1 MSIRRPTLAL
11 ALLAALVARGA
22 PAADPLA
29 PQDSGVPTE
38 QREPCAEHTPLRR
51 PFFGDTHVHTAFSQ
65 DAATQGT
72 RNLPRDAYRFARGE
86 RLGIQPYDVDGRP
99 LRHLQLRRPLDFTVV
114 TDHAEQLGEV
124 QICSTPGLPGYD
136 SWVCWMYRS
145 YPRVSF
151 FVMNTKTSYFDR
163 PTRFA
168 FCGSR
173 GELCRD
179 AARTPW
185 KEIQAAAEE
194 AYDRSAA
201 CRFTSFVG
209 YEWTGASGSRN
220 LHRNVIFRNEHV
232 PELPTTYYEEQTPQG
247 LWAALRRDCL
257 NRGNGC
263 DVLTIPHNSNLS
275 GGLMF
280 QPVNPDGS
288 ALSRDQA
295 LERAFFEPLVEVMQH
310 KGDSECRIGPGTT
323 DELCAF
329 EKLSY
334 DSFQGK
340 YVSWLARPPAPSN
353 FVRDALKQ
361 GLVVEERIGANP
373 FKYGLLAS
381 TDTHLGTAGAADE
394 DQHPGHGG
402 AGAPAATTLPEGL
415 PDDIEF
421 GPGGLAVLW
430 AEENSRNSLFGAMR
444 RREAY
449 GTSGTRPIV
458 RFFGGWDYPPN
469 LCDDAGFVATG
480 YAKGVP
486 MGSDL
491 PLRPAHGA
499 APRFAVSALAD
510 PGSPGHPGTPLQRVQ
525 IVKGW
530 VAQGESHER
539 VFDVAGDPHNGADV
553 DLATCTPRG
562 AGFESLCTVWSD
574 PEFEPSERAFYYTRV
589 LENPSCRWSAHVCR
603 AHGVDCRDPRTLK
616 KGLEAC
622 CAPDHP
628 WTIQERAWTS
638 PIWYGPPP
646 ASPTPTAP

>member
-1 MSIRRPTLAL
+1 MALQLLLAL
-11 ALLAALVARGA
+11 AVLAALFAES
-22 PAADPLA
+22 PWAAEPLGGSA
-29 PQDSGVPTE
+29 LLTE
-38 QREPCAEHTPLRR
+38 QREPCAEHSPLRR

-65 DAATQGT
+65 DASTQGT

-86 RLGIQPYDVDGRP
+86 RLGIQPYDADGHP
-99 LRHLQLRRPLDFTVV
+99 LRHLQLRRPLDFTIV

-145 YPRVSF
+145 YPRLAF
-151 FVMNTKTSYFDR
+151 FVMNTKTSYFDH

-168 FCGSR
+168 FCGSQ
-173 GELCRD
+173 GEICRD

-209 YEWTGASGSRN
+209 YEWTGASGSKN
-220 LHRNVIFRNEHV
+220 LHRNVIFRNERV

-247 LWAALRRDCL
+247 LWQALRRECL
-257 NRGNGC
+257 DRGNGC

-310 KGDSECRIGPGTT
+310 KGDSECHIGPGTT

-340 YVSWLARPPAPSN
+340 YVSWLARAPAPSN

-361 GLVVEERIGANP
+361 GLLVEQRIGANP

-402 AGAPAATTLPEGL
+402 AGAPAATTLPQGL

-430 AEENSRNSLFGAMR
+430 AEQNTRDSLFAAMR

-458 RFFGGWDYPPN
+458 RFFGGWEYAPN
-469 LCDDAGFVATG
+469 LCASADFVATG
-480 YAKGVP
+480 YAQGVP
-486 MGSDL
+486 MGGDL
-491 PLRPAHGA
+491 PARPAHAG

-510 PGSPGHPGTPLQRVQ
+510 PGSAGHPGVPLQRIQ

-574 PEFEPSERAFYYTRV
+574 PEFEPSERAFYYARV

-603 AHGVDCRDPRTLK
+603 AHGVDCRDPRTVTQ
-616 KGLEAC
+616 GLEPC
-622 CAPDHP
+622 CAPDHQ
-628 WTIQERAWTS
+628 WTIQERAWSS
-638 PIWYGPPP
+638 PIWYGPPAAP
-646 ASPTPTAP
+646 RSATAR